1 MANVNDIEGVGPA
14 MAEKLEGAGIKSI
27 DQLLEAAGSKSGREA
42 LAEKAGIPETN
53 ILKWINHA
61 DLMRI
66 NGIGGQY
73 AELLEAAGVDSCAEL
88 AQRNGA
94 NLAAKMAECNEAKNL
109 TNRVPSETEVAKWI
123 DEAKTMSKVVTH

>member
-1 MANVNDIEGVGPA
+1 MANVIDIEGVGPA

-27 DQLLEAAGSKSGREA
+27 DQLLEAAGSKSGRQA
-42 LAEKAGIPETN
+42 LAEKSGIPESN

-66 NGIGGQY
+66 NGVGGQF

-94 NLAAKMAECNEAKNL
+94 NLAAKMAECNETKNL
-109 TNRVPSETEVAKWI
+109 TNRVPSESEVAKWI